1 MTREIDPKYLTT
13 SSRSHL
19 CGRVGDLAVGTKVAL
34 CGWVRRRRD
43 HGGLIFVDLGDYSG
57 TVQLVF
63 PPEGKECFTVGE
75 QLRNEF
81 VVRIEGAIRPRPAG
95 TENVKLGTGKIEIEV
110 TAAKILTQSEPPPFF
125 IEDDIDVKEEVR
137 LHYRYLDLRRPKMQE
152 ALRLRHRA
160 YQATRAYFDSRG
172 FTEIETPI
180 LTKTTPEGAR
190 DFLVP
195 CRLLPETFYALPQS
209 PQLFKQVLM
218 VSGFDRYY
226 QIVKCFRD
234 EDLRANRQP
243 EFTQIDV
250 ECSFVGESD
259 IRELV
264 EGLIRDLWKGTVG
277 REPVT
282 PFPSLSYDESMER
295 YGVDAPDT
303 RFGLELT
310 TCTSIFSGTGVSF
323 ITEKLNKK
331 GIVKGLKVPAGYDF
345 SRSEMDEF
353 TEYVKGFG
361 VSGLLWFKFEADGFK
376 SPIAKVISEGEVA
389 AIKQHFDAKTGETVF
404 MIVDTAKRVNTTLGA
419 FRVFLGKRLE
429 LIDENKENFLWVLNF
444 PLVEHNEQD
453 NRFYATHHPFT
464 SPDFDSSAEELADKL
479 KKDPES
485 LRARAYDLVL
495 NGQEIAGGSIRIHR
509 QDIQSEIFKFIGLS
523 AEEAQTKFGFL
534 LEAFKYGPPPHG
546 GIAFGLDRIVMLLS
560 RVDSIR
566 DVIAFPKTQKGQD
579 LMSGAPS
586 VADAAQLK
594 ELRIRTV

>member
-1 MTREIDPKYLTT
+1 MAPEIDPKYFST
-13 SSRSHL
+13 SLRSHL
-19 CGRVGDLAVGTKVAL
+19 CGKVGELAIGTNVTL

-63 PPEGKECFTVGE
+63 PPEGKECFAIGE

-81 VVRIEGAIRPRPAG
+81 VVRIEGAIKTRPAG
-95 TENVKLGTGKIEIEV
+95 TQNDKLSTGKIEIEV
-110 TAAKILTQSEPPPFF
+110 SSAQILTQSEPPPFF

-160 YQATRAYFDSRG
+160 YQATRAYFDARG
-172 FTEIETPI
+172 FTEIETPV

-259 IRELV
+259 IRDLV
-264 EGLIRDLWKGTVG
+264 EGLICDLWKGTVG
-277 REPVT
+277 RIPQT

-303 RFGLELT
+303 RFELELS
-310 TCTSIFSGTGVSF
+310 TCTEIFSGTGVSF
-323 ITEKLNKK
+323 IAEKLTKN
-331 GIVKGLKVPAGYDF
+331 GIVKGLKTPTGCDF
-345 SRSEMDEF
+345 SRSDLDEF

-361 VSGLLWFKFEADGFK
+361 ASGLLWFKFEADGFK
-376 SPIAKVISEGEVA
+376 SPISKVISESEVA
-389 AIKQHFDAKTGETVF
+389 GIKKHFDAKPGETVF
-404 MIVDTAKRVNTTLGA
+404 MLVDSAKRVNTTLGA
-419 FRVFLGKRLE
+419 FRVYLAKRLE
-429 LIDENKENFLWVLNF
+429 MIDENKENFLWVLNF
-444 PLVEHNEQD
+444 PLVEHNEED

-464 SPDFDSSAEELADKL
+464 SPDFDSSAEELADRL
-479 KKDPES
+479 KKNPES

-509 QDIQSEIFKFIGLS
+509 QDIQSEIFKFIGLT

-546 GIAFGLDRIVMLLS
+546 GIAFGLDRIVMILS
-560 RVDSIR
+560 KVDSLR

-586 VADAAQLK
+586 MADAAQLK
-594 ELRIRTV
+594 ELRIKTV